1 MKFKLLCKKIS
12 INIKELFFLFKLED
26 GLDEIFE
33 SWLVKK
39 VGIFIKYIIFEK
51 LFIIIS
57 FLFFVDKEKSKFIVI
72 K

>member
-57 FLFFVDKEKSKFIVI
+57 FLFFVDKEKSKFIMI